1 MNRRNLVWAGLVLI
15 LSSALCRA
23 AVNAEPLPG
32 WDADPTRM
40 NIAIIG
46 LGPTGSLVLDLC
58 AWLGAAMVFA
68 FSRRHSRTDPLAILG
83 VLGALAILVR
93 TFVFDAQNPDAIR
106 IASSWAAAWAG
117 FAAVLT
123 QAHRTLVRSVLGS
136 IVLCF
141 VLYLAMKALVQ
152 VYVEHPALL
161 AQFEANTAES
171 LAAQGY
177 EPGSAQALM
186 YERRLRHPDPT
197 GWFGLSNV
205 MAGFFA
211 AGAIGLGHVG
221 FRLQKSARLLT
232 LLGAGGALF
241 CLLLTGSK
249 AGLGVFLIGAFV
261 LLAARFFPKKL
272 LPLAVVGAVLVPPAA
287 VIVRGV
293 SNVPAG
299 ELSLLVRWFYLQGAA
314 RLTGDS
320 FPIGVGPT
328 GFQDAYALVKPIG
341 ATEDVTSPHMIWLD
355 WSATMGA
362 FALPVIAALAWVI
375 WRFVRGLQQPCALPT
390 ISRHRMRLSRNLV
403 IVAIIPPV
411 MLGAWLEMQAT
422 PIENAVARLLGVI
435 AWGGLAMLLIRA
447 GQPSART
454 LIGAALVLLMHSELD
469 MLMTLPGSTPL
480 VLLTLALAAPSSS
493 SPRLRVPV
501 RLVAVGPVLAFI
513 ALGVTTSRVWSWES
527 LLRTSSARLGELV
540 DRRDVLTDRQAS
552 RQEWAAL
559 QIEFIRS
566 GESSLEELSRAIEM
580 MPDDERVAHAAAR
593 LGLTLADSAV
603 PVVLAKVE
611 TFVNESDRVL
621 SESIEAAPSAS
632 LHAHRARVLLRWREL
647 LSPQAGDAAMTD
659 DLLNRAIEDLR
670 QAAALSPQAAIHPAA
685 LAITLHEAGRS
696 EEARNW
702 ALEALRRD
710 EFSRL
715 DPLAGLSEELV
726 RRLERIARSP

>member
-1 MNRRNLVWAGLVLI
+1 MNRRNLIWAGLLFI

-23 AVNAEPLPG
+23 AVNAETLPG

-46 LGPTGSLVLDLC
+46 LGPTGSLVLDMC

-68 FSRRHSRTDPLAILG
+68 FSKRHSRMDPLAILG
-83 VLGALAILVR
+83 VLGALLILVR

-123 QAHRTLVRSVLGS
+123 QAHRPLVRSVLGS

-141 VLYLAMKALVQ
+141 VLYLTMKALVQ

-161 AQFEANTAES
+161 AQFEANKAES

-221 FRLQKSARLLT
+221 FRLQKSARLIALS
-232 LLGAGGALF
+232 GAGGALF

-261 LLAARFFPKKL
+261 LLAARFFPRKL
-272 LPLAVVGAVLVPPAA
+272 VPLAVLGAVLVPPAA
-287 VIVRGV
+287 VIVRGLT
-293 SNVPAG
+293 NVPAS
-299 ELSLLVRWFYLQGAA
+299 ELSLLVRWFYMQGAA
-314 RLTGDS
+314 RLAGDS

-355 WSATMGA
+355 WSSTLGA
-362 FALPVIAALAWVI
+362 FAIPVIIALAWVV
-375 WRFVRGLQQPCALPT
+375 WRFVRGLQHPCAFPT
-390 ISRHRMRLSRNLV
+390 ISPRRMRLSRNLV
-403 IVAIIPPV
+403 ILAIIPPV

-447 GQPSART
+447 GQPSTRA

-480 VLLTLALAAPSSS
+480 VLVTLALAAPLPTL
-493 SPRLRVPV
+493 PRLRVPA
-501 RLVAVGPVLAFI
+501 RLVAVCPVLALV
-513 ALGVTTSRVWSWES
+513 ALSVTTSKMWNWES
-527 LLRTSSARLGELV
+527 LLRTSSTRLGDLV
-540 DRRDVLTDRQAS
+540 DRRVVLTDRQAS

-559 QIEFIRS
+559 QVEFVRS
-566 GESSLEELSRAIEM
+566 GEASLDELSRAIEM
-580 MPDDERVAHAAAR
+580 MPDDERVVHAAAR
-593 LGLTLADSAV
+593 LGLTLDDSAAVVV
-603 PVVLAKVE
+603 PAPVE
-611 TFVNESDRVL
+611 TFVKESDRLL

-647 LSPQAGDAAMTD
+647 LSAEAESAEMADE
-659 DLLNRAIEDLR
+659 LLDRAIEDLR
-670 QAAALSPQAAIHPAA
+670 RAAALSPQAAIHPAA

-696 EEARNW
+696 EQARDW

-710 EFSRL
+710 EFSLL